1 MQDVGVISAPDVVSI
16 ELGSLRGELEA
27 DRGTRY
33 TVDLS
38 GRVDGRWLR
47 AFRSL
52 QQSADIYGRYRLE
65 ADGRSISFRTQAGD
79 GSDQVIVLIEQLVEL
94 VRSVESASGA
104 ASV

>member
-1 MQDVGVISAPDVVSI
+1 MQEAVVANAPEVVSI
-16 ELGSLRGELEA
+16 ELGSLRGEMEM

-52 QQSADIYGRYRLE
+52 QQSADIYGRYSLE
-65 ADGRSISFRTQAGD
+65 ADGQAISFRTRAGD
-79 GSDQVIVLIEQLVEL
+79 GSDQVVVLIERLVEL
-94 VRSVESASGA
+94 VRSVESAAVG
-104 ASV
+104 V